1 MLIYSTDSLQYTPR
15 NNLNCP
21 FVTILRRYHCFKNTA
36 RHSFRIHEDPFENRR
51 YPETIDSATT
61 IITVHHHNNREGMWS
76 RRCDHMV
83 CVGEKEGMK
92 TSRHESDTASE
103 GFSSVWVHISVI
115 NRYHLLHLQLF
126 TMIHAVLK
134 VRLAMLIGQVFPTV
148 SDSRPSDKRISHL
161 ARV

>member
-1 MLIYSTDSLQYTPR
+1 MLIYSTNSLQYTPR

-76 RRCDHMV
+76 RTSDHMV

-92 TSRHESDTASE
+92 TSRHEADTASDRLLLRMGAHFGDKSLPFAASPAIHHDSCSIE
-103 GFSSVWVHISVI
+103 GPPCYADWASIPHS
-115 NRYHLLHLQLF
+115 
-126 TMIHAVLK
+126 K
-134 VRLAMLIGQVFPTV
+134 
-148 SDSRPSDKRISHL
+148 
-161 ARV
+161 